1 MLLYLAQVIIIN
13 VNTLDIIKK
22 FRVLSGG
29 SSQVAIKSIEV
40 ARRGNNFLI
49 NGSDRVLR
57 VYDLETLDKEP
68 LIGESGKEIEVEPL
82 QRLQDNVNRMQ
93 WKKCT
98 FSGNNVFSGC
108 IYVVF

>member
-1 MLLYLAQVIIIN
+1 MLLLLEQVLIIN
-13 VNTLDIIKK
+13 VKTLDIIRK

-29 SSQVAIKSIEV
+29 SSHVAVKSIEV

-57 VYDLETLDKEP
+57 VYDLENLDKNP
-68 LIGESGKEIEVEPL
+68 LTGDEGEREGDTGKEIEVEPL

-98 FSGNNVFSGC
+98 FSGK
-108 IYVVF
+108 